1 MMKPTPSLLLAAM
14 AACLLAA
21 CHPAAQKEAAAKPA
35 PSSPPAYLSGAY
47 APTLQRQPSVAQMT
61 AMGRAMF
68 FEPSLS
74 VSGKLSCASCHSPD
88 HAYGPPNDLAVQLG
102 GPDLQDAGTRAAP
115 SLRYIQNAPAF
126 TEHYHDDDGDDSVDA
141 GPTGGRNWDGRAQS
155 GHEQALA
162 PLLSPREMGNRDAAA
177 VVAKLRAGPLAAQF
191 RQTYGADIFGQP
203 DQALRWALMSLE
215 VFQESPADFYPY
227 TSKYDAVLRQ
237 QATLTPQEARGLA
250 LFNDENK
257 GNCAS
262 CHISQITQGGAFPQF
277 TDYGLINIGVPRNAK
292 LPANADP
299 AFFDLGLCGP
309 DRTDLTQHKE
319 YCGSFKTPSLRNVAL
334 RKVFFHNGSFTSLE
348 QVLRFY
354 VQRETAPQKWYPK
367 DKHGK
372 VRKYDDLPPG
382 LEANV
387 NMEAPFD
394 RQPGQAP
401 ALNEREMADVIVF
414 LRTLTDGYQ
423 APAPVQ
429 RKAQQQGQGKTG

>member
-1 MMKPTPSLLLAAM
+1 MMKPTISPLLAAV

-21 CHPAAQKEAAAKPA
+21 CHPAAHKDAAAKPA
-35 PSSPPAYLSGAY
+35 YLAGAY
-47 APTLQRQPSVAQMT
+47 APALQRQPSVKDMT

-74 VSGKLSCASCHSPD
+74 ASGKQSCASCHSPE
-88 HAYGPPNDLAVQLG
+88 HAYGPPNALAVQLG
-102 GPDLQDAGTRAAP
+102 GPELKDAGTRAAP

-126 TEHYHDDDGDDSVDA
+126 TEHYHDDDGDDSIDA

-191 RQTYGADIFGQP
+191 RQTYGADIFQQP
-203 DQALRWALMSLE
+203 AQALRWALMSLE

-227 TSKYDAVLRQ
+227 TSKYDAVLRK
-237 QATLTPQEARGLA
+237 QAVLTPQEARGLA
-250 LFNDENK
+250 LFNDERK

-262 CHISQITQGGAFPQF
+262 CHISQITPGGAFPQF
-277 TDYGLINIGVPRNAK
+277 TDYGLINIGVPRNNK
-292 LPANADP
+292 LPANAEP
-299 AFFDLGLCGP
+299 AFFDMGLCGP
-309 DRTDLTQHKE
+309 DRKDLTQHKE

-354 VQRETAPQKWYPK
+354 VQRDTAPQKWYSK
-367 DKHGK
+367 DPRGK
-372 VRKYDDLPPG
+372 LRKYDDLPPG

-387 NMEAPFD
+387 NVEPPFD

-401 ALNEREMADVIVF
+401 ALNEKDIADVIVF
-414 LRTLTDGYQ
+414 LRTLTDGYA
-423 APAPVQ
+423 APAP
-429 RKAQQQGQGKTG
+429 AQGKTG